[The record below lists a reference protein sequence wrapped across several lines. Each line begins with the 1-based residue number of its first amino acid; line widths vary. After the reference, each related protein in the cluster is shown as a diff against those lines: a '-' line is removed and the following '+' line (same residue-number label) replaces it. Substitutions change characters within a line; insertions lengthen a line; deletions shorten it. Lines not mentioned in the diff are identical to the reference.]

1 MRVPVHVDLVV
12 EVLDQVGWGGV
23 VAVRV
28 LLEMSDQVGRG
39 VAVQEPESVGV
50 GIGVELFQP
59 GQQAVTPPVG

>member
-1 MRVPVHVDLVV
+1 M
-12 EVLDQVGWGGV
+12 

-39 VAVQEPESVGV
+39 VAVQESESVGV